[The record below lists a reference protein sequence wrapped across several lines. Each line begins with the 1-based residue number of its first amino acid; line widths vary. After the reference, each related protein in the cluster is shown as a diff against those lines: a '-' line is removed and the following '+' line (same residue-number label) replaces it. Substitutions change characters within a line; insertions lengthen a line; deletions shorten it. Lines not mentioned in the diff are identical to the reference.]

1 MRSIQEERF
10 GLEIEKEKKVNR
22 KQLVRILILVVAVFA
37 VVLAIQSLIKE
48 NVESLA
54 VTNDLNAAWISSVA
68 SYWGGVIG
76 GCISGTLTI
85 VGVVWTI
92 KYYKDSDS
100 SKTRVEHMPF
110 LMFELKETFE
120 ATDEKC
126 KGENIY
132 TINRSNKGEIE
143 TVLCRMKISN
153 IGRDFA
159 SVLVLHTGENLSGVM
174 YHELLKAGDIKEIGL
189 KILYDKSIDKKEISF
204 GIQYI
209 DCMRNEYIQKYLLCW
224 SDDIYDMRIEQ
235 GYPKFIK

>member
-1 MRSIQEERF
+1 MTSIQEERF
-10 GLEIEKEKKVNR
+10 GLKIKKEKKGNW
-22 KQLVRILILVVAVFA
+22 KQFVRILILVVAVCA
-37 VVLAIQSLIKE
+37 VVLTIQSLIKD

-54 VTNDLNAAWISSVA
+54 VTNDLNSTWISSVA
-68 SYWGGVIG
+68 SYWGGVVG
-76 GCISGTLTI
+76 GVISGTLTI

-110 LMFELKETFE
+110 LMFELKEIFE
-120 ATDEKC
+120 TGDENR
-126 KGENIY
+126 KGETIY
-132 TINRSNKGEIE
+132 TIDRSGESEIE

-174 YHELLKAGDIKEIGL
+174 YHELLKAGDSKEVGL
-189 KILYDKSIDKKEISF
+189 KILYDKNIDKKEISF

-209 DCMRNEYIQKYLLCW
+209 DCMRNEYIQKYSLCW
-224 SDDIYDMRIEQ
+224 SDDINDMRIEQ
-235 GYPKFIK
+235 GYPQFVK